1 MLIMNQNRNTLV
13 NMRNVTAIELTLL
26 GDGNTNEIYA
36 TLIDESPTTLGV
48 YAEEKRAKEIFLKLA
63 EIQGG
68 TSTFYMPEE

>member
-1 MLIMNQNRNTLV
+1 MNQNRNTLV
-13 NMRNVTAIELTLL
+13 NLRNVIAIELTLL

-36 TLIDESPTTLGV
+36 TLIDESPATLGV

-68 TSTFYMPEE
+68 TSTYYMPEE